1 MSFPFNLWFEVNVET
16 LEILTLHLSYQGTST
31 LTLCHCFTVIKS

>member
-16 LEILTLHLSYQGTST
+16 LEILTLHLSYQGMSPD
-31 LTLCHCFTVIKS
+31 LDCVLSIYYKQ